1 MKFLKITKPYRLK
14 DYKFTLVILVLAISF
29 LGVLVIGSAN
39 EAYQGRQ
46 LIGLA
51 GSVVLMIIASLIDYV
66 WIANFYWIFY
76 ILSVGMLGLVLIP
89 GVGEVVNGARRW
101 INLGFTN
108 FQPSELAKIFL
119 IIFFARFIMKH
130 EEDLSSRRT
139 ILKAVILIL
148 IPLVLIYEEPNL
160 STTICT
166 AALFCMLMYV
176 GGLSYKFIGM
186 VLLVTVPVAIILLS
200 IVVQPD
206 QQILDE
212 YQQRRIL
219 AWLNPEEYSSDEAY
233 QQNNSVIAIG
243 SGQLT
248 GKGLNNNSTTSVKN
262 GNFIL
267 EPQTD
272 FIFAIVG
279 EELGFVGCCIFIAL
293 LLLIVIQCILIG
305 IRAQDTTGKIIC
317 CGVGSLIG
325 IQTFINI
332 GVATQ
337 IIPNTGIPLP
347 FVSYGLTSLG
357 SMYLGIGLVLNVGL
371 QPKKYQ
377 DKLNTL

>member
-14 DYKFTLVILVLAISF
+14 DYKFSLVILVLAISC

-46 LIGLA
+46 ITGLVLA
-51 GSVVLMIIASLIDYV
+51 IILMVVVSLIDYV
-66 WIANFYWIFY
+66 WIANFYWILY
-76 ILSVGMLGLVLIP
+76 LLSVGMLALVLVI
-89 GVGEVVNGARRW
+89 GETVNGAKRW
-101 INLGFTN
+101 IDVGFTN
-108 FQPSELAKIFL
+108 FQPSELAKILL

-139 ILKAVILIL
+139 ILKAVVLIL
-148 IPLVLIYEEPNL
+148 IPLALIYEEPNL

-166 AALFCMLMYV
+166 AVLFCVLMYV
-176 GGLSYKFIGM
+176 GGLSYKFIGT
-186 VLLVTVPVAIILLS
+186 VLLITVPVAVILLS
-200 IVVQPD
+200 LVVQPD
-206 QQILDE
+206 QNILDD
-212 YQQRRIL
+212 YQQKRIL
-219 AWLNPEEYSSDEAY
+219 AWLNPEEYASDEAY
-233 QQNNSVIAIG
+233 QQNNSVMAIG

-248 GKGLNNNSTTSVKN
+248 GKGLNNNTTTSVKN

-279 EELGFVGCCIFIAL
+279 EELGFVGCCIVIAL

-305 IRAQDTTGKIIC
+305 IRAQDTTGRIIC
-317 CGVGSLIG
+317 CGVGALIG
-325 IQTFINI
+325 IQSFINI
-332 GVATQ
+332 AVATQ
-337 IIPNTGIPLP
+337 IFPNTGIPLP
-347 FVSYGLTSLG
+347 FVSYGLTSLW

-377 DKLNTL
+377 DKLNTH